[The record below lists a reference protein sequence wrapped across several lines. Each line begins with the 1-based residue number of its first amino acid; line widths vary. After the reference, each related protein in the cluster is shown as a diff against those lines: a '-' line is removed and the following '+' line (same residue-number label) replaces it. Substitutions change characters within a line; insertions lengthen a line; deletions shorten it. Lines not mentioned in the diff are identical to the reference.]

1 MAATSAM
8 QTSFST
14 VLGAKRVGRARSSS
28 PNVARSSSRV
38 VVNCSGLKPDPAAD
52 VAQNVV
58 RVAKRDIAFAEERL
72 EPVMEWTVAKTKKD
86 VSTVLDA
93 HDKVAQA
100 LNPAYRM
107 NKSLEEIRSEV
118 STLRSQL
125 SEARA
130 KVQMSEAQ
138 LGHTLNR
145 LAEAEAMEVEQQIMK
160 ERLSSQQQQQQQAGV
175 GEGGRNDLVGAGTA
189 APRKSRARNSK
200 SRSNN
205 LKGGELRNFW
215 YPVEFASK
223 VKSDTLIPVELF
235 EEDWVIFRDADGNPG
250 CIRDAC
256 AHRACPLSLG
266 EIKDGCVQCP
276 YHGWEYDTKGECTH
290 RPSIP
295 SKNGMK
301 NLAIASLPCV
311 ERDGFIFV
319 WPGDET
325 PPAEHE
331 IFTALSPPEG
341 YTIHAEI
348 VIEADC
354 EHGLLMENLLDLA
367 HAPFTHTET
376 FAKGWSVPEFVKFSV
391 AETVKKGFMGGHW
404 EPYPIAMA
412 FQPPCMVISQVG
424 LARPGKPGAYTRQE
438 DCERHLHQLHVC
450 LPSQGG
456 KTRLLYRMSLDFL
469 SFARGLP
476 FMDRVWKK
484 LADQVLGEDMRLV
497 LGQQERLQRG
507 LDVWE
512 NPQSYDKLGVQYRR
526 WRNKVASGKA
536 SLDASMDL

>member
-1 MAATSAM
+1 MKPKPSD
-8 QTSFST
+8 
-14 VLGAKRVGRARSSS
+14 G
-28 PNVARSSSRV
+28 VA
-38 VVNCSGLKPDPAAD
+38 NE
-52 VAQNVV
+52 VV
-58 RVAKRDIAFAEERL
+58 RVAKADIAFAEKGL
-72 EPVMEWTVAKTKKD
+72 EPVLEWTLAKTKED
-86 VSTVLDA
+86 VSTVIEA
-93 HDKVAQA
+93 HDKMAQT

-107 NKSLEEIRSEV
+107 SKSLEDIRGEV
-118 STLRSQL
+118 DALRNQL
-125 SEARA
+125 SEAKA

-138 LGHTLNR
+138 LSHTLGR
-145 LAEAEAMEVEQQIMK
+145 LAEAESIEKEYKNLEEERRRLEKQQLEFEAGNKLQASKEVV
-160 ERLSSQQQQQQQAGV
+160 A
-175 GEGGRNDLVGAGTA
+175 AA
-189 APRKSRARNSK
+189 APSATTAPAAPTRKPRKQPRQ
-200 SRSNN
+200 RSTN

-223 VKSDTLIPVELF
+223 VKTDTLVPIELF
-235 EEDWVIFRDADGNPG
+235 EEDWVIFRDAEGNPG

-266 EIKDGCVQCP
+266 EMKDGCVQCP
-276 YHGWEYDTKGECTH
+276 YHGWEYDTSGECVH

-319 WPGDET
+319 WPGNET
-325 PPAEHE
+325 PPAEADV
-331 IFTALSPPEG
+331 FTALSPPKG
-341 YTIHAEI
+341 FTVHAEI
-348 VIEADC
+348 SIEADC

-376 FAKGWSVPEFVKFSV
+376 FAKGWTAPEMVKFAV

-424 LARPGKPGAYTRQE
+424 LARPGKPGDYTRQE

-450 LPSQGG
+450 LPKRGG
-456 KTRLLYRMSLDFL
+456 KTRLLYRMSLDFFG
-469 SFARGLP
+469 FARGLP
-476 FMDRVWKK
+476 FMDRVWKN

-512 NPQSYDKLGVQYRR
+512 NPQVYDKLGVQYRR
-526 WRNKVASGKA
+526 WRNEVSSGKA
-536 SLDASMDL
+536 SLDASVDL